1 MVQHRGSIDLE
12 AIKGKSQMLKYK
24 NESIEADSNQVIL
37 RNRINILEKESQRVN
52 KKIKLTKDRA
62 RKLED

>member
-1 MVQHRGSIDLE
+1 
-12 AIKGKSQMLKYK
+12 MLKYK

>member
-1 MVQHRGSIDLE
+1 
-12 AIKGKSQMLKYK
+12 MLKYK

-62 RKLED
+62 KKLED

>member
-1 MVQHRGSIDLE
+1 
-12 AIKGKSQMLKYK
+12 MLKYK

-62 RKLED
+62 QKLED